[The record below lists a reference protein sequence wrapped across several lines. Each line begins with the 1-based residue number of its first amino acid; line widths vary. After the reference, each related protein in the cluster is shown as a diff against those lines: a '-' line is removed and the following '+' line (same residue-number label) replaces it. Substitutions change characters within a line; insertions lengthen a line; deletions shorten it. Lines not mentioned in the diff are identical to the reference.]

1 MIPGK
6 GNEDA
11 LPIVEPFR
19 FCGYSMAPSEKQ
31 TRLLTSVEQA
41 SLGILPGSGEM
52 GALIRDFDW
61 SSHPLGPPDLWP
73 QSLKTTV
80 SIILSARYPMF
91 IWWGEKLYNI
101 YNDAY
106 IPILGEKHPQAL
118 GKPAQGVWGEIWDQV
133 GPLAEKVMR
142 RNESTFME
150 DLPLFMDRNGYLEE
164 TYFTFS
170 YSPIANDQGKTGGMF
185 CTCTEET
192 RRVFNDR
199 QVALLRKLAAS
210 VADARTVDK
219 VYQTSAAILGGNLQD
234 IPFSL
239 IYRLDSV
246 QENVHLAGIT
256 GFDPDHPATPETFAL
271 DTDVIW
277 PFTEVKRTGNT
288 VIVSDLR
295 QRFDRLPT
303 GAWNSPPTQAAV
315 LPITQSGQAGL
326 AGFLIVGLN
335 PFRLFDEEYQAFV
348 NFASAHIAAS
358 IANAQA
364 YEEELK
370 RVESLAEIDRTKTA
384 FFSNVSHEFRTPLTL
399 MLGPIEDALNNRDV
413 TPITR
418 QRLEMLHRNALRL
431 QKLVNTLLD
440 FSRLEAG
447 RLQALYQP
455 TDLSAYTTQLASMFE
470 SATAKAGL
478 KLNIDCPPLPESIFV
493 DRDMW
498 EKIVL
503 NLISN
508 AYKHT
513 FEGEVSV
520 STRWTGEAAELIVQD
535 TGVGI
540 PKSQLAEVFTR
551 FYRISGNRSRTHEGS
566 GIGLALVNE
575 LVKLHGGR
583 IDIASVVD
591 QGTTVTVR
599 LPVGKAHL
607 PADCI
612 RTEAAP
618 LLTAA
623 GGQTFINEALSWIP
637 GDEMPI
643 IGEPEETWADTQPVP
658 WSGTAPKSSA
668 RARLILAEDN
678 ADLRAYISGL
688 LSPYCVV
695 ETVSNGAEA
704 LEAGLREPPD
714 LLLSDVMMPEMDG
727 FELLNAFRGESV
739 LRSIPVILLSARAGE
754 DERVAGIQA
763 GADDYLIKPFSARE
777 LLAKVK
783 SNLDLYRVRRQ
794 AIAREQSA
802 IEIIDSIRSNLDL
815 ESILHKAVTRL
826 GQLSLADR
834 CAFWLYHP
842 DTDEFE
848 APRYE
853 YHSEQCIAPIS
864 ETSNP
869 QNPVLPHS
877 MSHQEVIRYSDI
889 LMAEGLTDADR
900 KMIQERGIKSLLHV
914 PILYKGKLLGTL
926 RMHTVFQYRE
936 WDDDTVSLI
945 LYLGAQMA
953 VAIYQAQLLARVRE
967 SEARKT
973 AVFESSLDAITTM
986 DHAGKVVDWNAS
998 AERMF
1003 GYSREQAVGR
1013 DLAELIIPHR
1023 LRQAHYAGISHYLST
1038 GEGPMMN
1045 KLLEMPALRSDG
1057 SEFISELTI
1066 SRTPTEGLPL
1076 FTGTLR
1082 DITDRKQ
1089 FEQDLRESELRFRDL
1104 ADTAPMYM
1112 AMADEHG
1119 NAVYF
1124 NRPWLEFTGKK
1135 LDEMTG
1141 MQWLCVVHPED
1152 APRFERDFRSAF
1164 SERIPIHEQ
1173 YRFRRA
1179 DGEYRWMLAV
1189 GAPRFTQDGRFIG
1202 YFGTYA
1208 DFHDLKEAQLALSES
1223 EHRFR
1228 TLAEALPQ
1236 LVWTARPDGGMEYFN
1251 QRWYE
1256 FTGLSPEQSLGEGW
1270 SRLLYP
1276 DDRERTLSAW
1286 RQAVSTGKRYETEYR
1301 LYGVNGHYRW
1311 FLARGVPIYDESG
1324 RLVQWF
1330 GSCTDIENQKQAER
1344 ELEQFAIIASHDLQ
1358 EPLRKIL
1365 IFGDMISPMVAPE
1378 GKDYLQRM
1386 QRAAGRMQSLITDL
1400 LALSRINQKGKAL
1413 KHIDLNHAVSEAL
1426 DHLQVSLDETGAHVS
1441 VTRLEQAYGDYRQIQ
1456 QLLQNLISNAIK
1468 YRHPDQPPVI
1478 KIYGQPSNDGHY
1490 YQLTVEDEGIGIK
1503 EEYFGRIFEPFERL
1517 HGMDSYPGTGMGL
1530 AICKEILKRHKGTIS
1545 VKSKPNQG
1553 TQFTISLPTGF

>member
-1 MIPGK
+1 MTP
-6 GNEDA
+6 
-11 LPIVEPFR
+11 P
-19 FCGYSMAPSEKQ
+19 EKQ

-52 GALIRDFDW
+52 GVLMRDFDW
-61 SSHPLGPPDLWP
+61 NTHPLGPPDQWP
-73 QSLKTTV
+73 QSLKAAL

-91 IWWGEKLYNI
+91 IWWGETLINL

-106 IPILGEKHPQAL
+106 IPVLGKKHPKAL
-118 GKPAQGVWGEIWDQV
+118 GKPAQGIWHEIWDQV
-133 GPLAEKVMR
+133 GPLADKVMR
-142 RNESTFME
+142 QNEASFME
-150 DLPLFMDRNGYLEE
+150 DLPLFMERNGYLEE

-170 YSPIANDQGKTGGMF
+170 YSPIVNDQGRTGGVF
-185 CTCTEET
+185 CACTEET
-192 RRVFNDR
+192 RRVFNER
-199 QVALLRKLAAS
+199 QMALLRKLAAS
-210 VADARTVDK
+210 VAEARTLEA
-219 VYQTSAAILGGNLQD
+219 VYKTSAGILGDNPQD
-234 IPFSL
+234 IPFAL
-239 IYRLDSV
+239 IYRLDAE
-246 QENVHLAGIT
+246 QKNVYLAGMT
-256 GFDPDHPATPETFAL
+256 GVQQDHAVAPETLAL
-271 DTDVIW
+271 DTSAIW
-277 PFTEVKRTGNT
+277 PFLEVKRTGDT

-295 QRFDRLPT
+295 QRFKWLPT
-303 GAWNSPPTQAAV
+303 GVWDCPPTQAAV
-315 LPITQSGQAGL
+315 LPITQSGQTGL
-326 AGFLIVGLN
+326 AGFLVLGLN
-335 PFRLFDEEYQAFV
+335 PFRLFDEDYQAFV
-348 NFASAHIAAS
+348 NFISAHISAS
-358 IANAQA
+358 VTNAQA
-364 YEEELK
+364 YEEE
-370 RVESLAEIDRTKTA
+370 RRRIEALAEIDRTKTA

-399 MLGPIEDALNNRDV
+399 MLSPLEDTLQGTDI
-413 TPITR
+413 TPMNR
-418 QRLEMLHRNALRL
+418 QRLDMVHRNALRL

-440 FSRLEAG
+440 FSSIEAG

-455 TDLSAYTTQLASMFE
+455 TDLSVYTSQLANMFE
-470 SATAKAGL
+470 SVAYKAGL
-478 KLNIDCPPLPESIFV
+478 KLNINCPPLPEPLYV
-493 DRDMW
+493 DANMW

-503 NLISN
+503 NLVSN

-513 FEGEVSV
+513 FEGGISV
-520 STRWTGEAAELIVQD
+520 STRWVGEAAELIVRD

-540 PKSQLAEVFTR
+540 PENQLADVLTR
-551 FYRISGNRSRTHEGS
+551 FYRVSGTRSRTHEGS

-583 IDIASVVD
+583 IDIASAVD

-599 LPVGKAHL
+599 IPMGKAHL
-607 PADCI
+607 PPDRI
-612 RTEAAP
+612 RTKAAP
-618 LLTAA
+618 ISTTAE
-623 GGQTFINEALSWIP
+623 GQTLICEALSWAP
-637 GDEMPI
+637 DDEITI
-643 IGEPEETWADTQPVP
+643 IREVGGAQADSQPVV
-658 WSGTAPKSSA
+658 WKGTTPKSSD
-668 RARLILAEDN
+668 RARLILADDN
-678 ADLRAYISGL
+678 ADLRAYISAL

-695 ETVSNGAEA
+695 ETVSNGIEA
-704 LEAGLREPPD
+704 LESALREPPD
-714 LLLSDVMMPEMDG
+714 LLLSDVMMPGMDG
-727 FELLNAFRGESV
+727 FELLNAFRGESS

-754 DERVAGIQA
+754 DERVEGIQA
-763 GADDYLIKPFSARE
+763 GADDYLIKPFNARE

-794 AIAREQSA
+794 AIEREQSA

-815 ESILHKAVTRL
+815 ESILRKAVTRL

-834 CAFWLYHP
+834 CAFWLYKP

-853 YHSEQCIAPIS
+853 YHSEQCVASIS
-864 ETSNP
+864 ETANP
-869 QNPVLPHS
+869 RSPVLPNRL
-877 MSHQEVIRYSDI
+877 SHQEVLRYRDI
-889 LMAEGLTDADR
+889 VMAEGLTDTDR
-900 KMIQERGIKSLLHV
+900 QMIRERDIKSLLHV
-914 PILYKGKLLGTL
+914 PILYKGNLLGTL
-926 RMHTVFQYRE
+926 RMHTIFQHRE
-936 WDDDTVSLI
+936 WDDETISLI

-953 VAIYQAQLLARVRE
+953 VAIYQAQLLERLRE

-986 DHAGKVVDWNAS
+986 DHQGKVVDWNAS

-1003 GYSREQAVGR
+1003 GYSREQAIGR
-1013 DLAELIIPHR
+1013 DLAELIIPER
-1023 LRQAHYAGISHYLST
+1023 LRQAHCDGISHYLKT

-1066 SRTPTEGLPL
+1066 SRAPSEGQPL

-1082 DITDRKQ
+1082 DITDRKR
-1089 FEQDLRESELRFRDL
+1089 FEQDLRESELRFRNL

-1135 LDEMTG
+1135 MDEMLG
-1141 MQWLCVVHPED
+1141 MQWLCVLHPED
-1152 APRFERDFRSAF
+1152 APRFERDFRQAF

-1236 LVWTARPDGGMEYFN
+1236 LIWTARPDGNLEYFN

-1256 FTGLSPEQSLGEGW
+1256 FTGLTVEQSQGEGW

-1276 DDRERTLSAW
+1276 DDRERTLTAW
-1286 RQAVSTGKRYETEYR
+1286 HQAVNTGKRYETEYR
-1301 LYGVNGHYRW
+1301 LYGANGHYRW

-1324 RLVQWF
+1324 KLVQWF

-1365 IFGDMISPMVAPE
+1365 IFGDMLSPMVASE
-1378 GKDYLQRM
+1378 GEDYLRRM
-1386 QRAAGRMQSLITDL
+1386 QRAASRMQHLITDL
-1400 LALSRINQKGKAL
+1400 LTLSRINQKGKEL
-1413 KHIDLNHAVSEAL
+1413 QRIDLNHAVSEAL
-1426 DHLQVSLDETGAHVS
+1426 DHLQVSLDETDAHVS
-1441 VTRLEQAYGDYRQIQ
+1441 VTRLGQAYGDYRQIQ
-1456 QLLQNLISNAIK
+1456 QLLQNLLSNAIK
-1468 YRHPDQPPVI
+1468 YRHPDKPPVI
-1478 KIYGQPSNDGHY
+1478 KIYGQPSRDGLY

-1503 EEYFGRIFEPFERL
+1503 EAYFGRIFEPFERL
-1517 HGMDSYPGTGMGL
+1517 HGLDRYPGTGMGL

-1553 TQFTISLPTGF
+1553 SQFTISLPTGF